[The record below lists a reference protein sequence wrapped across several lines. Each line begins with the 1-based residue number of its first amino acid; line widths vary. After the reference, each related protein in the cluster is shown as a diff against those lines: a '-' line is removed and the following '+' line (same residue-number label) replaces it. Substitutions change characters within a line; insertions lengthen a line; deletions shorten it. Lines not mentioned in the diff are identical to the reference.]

1 MLEKP
6 QPGCHVEGRL
16 QGTRV
21 KRGVWLDVIVGC
33 RRWRQYLE
41 QSIGEGWG
49 WGEKCSDSED
59 QLKGEQTSSLQ
70 ASGGGERKAPELLS
84 NSWRNGVVISWT
96 RKIT

>member
-6 QPGCHVEGRL
+6 QPACHVEGRL

-41 QSIGEGWG
+41 QSIGEGWE
-49 WGEKCSDSED
+49 W
-59 QLKGEQTSSLQ
+59 
-70 ASGGGERKAPELLS
+70 GGEVLRF
-84 NSWRNGVVISWT
+84 
-96 RKIT
+96 